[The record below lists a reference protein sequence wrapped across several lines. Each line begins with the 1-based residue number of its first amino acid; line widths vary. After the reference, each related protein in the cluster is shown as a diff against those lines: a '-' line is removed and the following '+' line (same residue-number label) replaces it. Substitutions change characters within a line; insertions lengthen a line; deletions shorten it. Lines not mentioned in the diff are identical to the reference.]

1 MTSTFAPGTPFPIE
15 LSATPAGLTRIRIL
29 LKENNTEKHTPIP
42 GDQPSQDILALAHQQ
57 LVEYFAGQRQSFDL
71 PLAPAGTPFQQQC
84 WQQLQ
89 RIPFGTT
96 ISYAELAQRVGNP
109 KACRAVGAANGRNPL
124 PIVIPCH
131 RVIGSSGKLHGFAY
145 GLDVKRL
152 LIDLEIA
159 ASRSSGDAGC
169 PPTDTESRQMSIFN
183 T

>member
-1 MTSTFAPGTPFPIE
+1 MTSTFDRDTPFPIE
-15 LSATPAGLTRIRIL
+15 LTATPAGLTRIRIL
-29 LKENNTEKHTPIP
+29 LKNNEYDKTPP
-42 GDQPSQDILALAHQQ
+42 TPEDSQSQEILTGAQRQ
-57 LVEYFAGQRQSFDL
+57 LVEYFAGRRQSFDL
-71 PLAPAGTPFQQQC
+71 PLTPAGTPFQQQC
-84 WQQLQ
+84 WQELQ

-109 KACRAVGAANGRNPL
+109 NACRAVGAANGRNPL

-145 GLDVKRL
+145 GLDIKRL

-159 ASRSSGDAGC
+159 ASRSSGDDVC
-169 PPTDTESRQMSIFN
+169 PPIETVSGQLSIFN

>member
-1 MTSTFAPGTPFPIE
+1 MA
-15 LSATPAGLTRIRIL
+15 R
-29 LKENNTEKHTPIP
+29 
-42 GDQPSQDILALAHQQ
+42 QQ
-57 LVEYFAGQRQSFDL
+57 LVEYFAGRRQRFEL

-89 RIPFGTT
+89 QIPFGTT

-109 KACRAVGAANGRNPL
+109 KASRAVGAANGRNPL

-145 GLDVKRL
+145 GVEIKRL

-159 ASRSSGDAGC
+159 ASRSSGDDGR
-169 PPTDTESRQMSIFN
+169 PPIETVSGQLSIFN